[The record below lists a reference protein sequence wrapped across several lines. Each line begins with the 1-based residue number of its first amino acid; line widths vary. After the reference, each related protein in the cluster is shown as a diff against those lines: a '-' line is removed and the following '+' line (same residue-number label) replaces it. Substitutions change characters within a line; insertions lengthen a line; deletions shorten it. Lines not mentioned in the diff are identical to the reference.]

1 VAKRVILLPRLFIIV
16 KEEKVMG
23 ISMNDV
29 KELRKRTGAGVL
41 DCKKALTEKDGDV
54 EDAVNYLREK
64 GMADAAKKSGRVAAE
79 GKVNIL
85 INDKKN
91 KGVIVEIN
99 SETDFVAKNED
110 FKKLVTNLTEH
121 IISSESQTVDQVLSD
136 NWYGD
141 ASKDVNAVI
150 KEAIA
155 NIGENINLR
164 RFIKYSSQGFL
175 HGYIHMGGK
184 IGVLVD
190 FSGEKSE
197 ENINVANNIA
207 MHIAAK
213 APEYLDRKKVDKE
226 VIEKEKKI
234 YKEQMLNEGK
244 PEHIIDNI
252 VEGKIDKYFTQ
263 ICLVEQEYVR
273 DNDKTVGELLEN
285 SDLKINRFI
294 RYELGEGIETKE
306 EDFVAEVKAEVEKN

>member
-1 VAKRVILLPRLFIIV
+1 
-16 KEEKVMG
+16 MG
-23 ISMNDV
+23 VSMKDV
-29 KELRKRTGAGVL
+29 KELRQRTGAGVL

-54 EDAVNYLREK
+54 EAAVEYLREK
-64 GMADAAKKSGRVAAE
+64 GMAEAAKKSGRVAAE
-79 GKVNIL
+79 GKVNVL
-85 INDKKN
+85 INDSKD

-99 SETDFVAKNED
+99 SETDFVAKNEK
-110 FKKLVTNLTEH
+110 FQELVNKMSEH
-121 IISSESQTVDQVLSD
+121 IVNSDAQSVDDVLD
-136 NWYGD
+136 EGWYKNED
-141 ASKDVNAVI
+141 KDVNTVI

-164 RFIKYSSQGFL
+164 RFNRYSTDGFL

-190 FSGEKSE
+190 FNGEDSE
-197 ENINVANNIA
+197 ENIKVANNVA

-213 APEYLDRKKVDKE
+213 APEFLNRDDVNKE

-252 VEGKIDKYFTQ
+252 VEGKIDKYYTQ

-273 DNDKTVGELLEN
+273 DNDITVGELLEN
-285 SDLKINRFI
+285 SDLAINKFV
-294 RYELGEGIETKE
+294 RYELGEGIETDD
-306 EDFVAEVKAEVEKN
+306 EDFAAEVMAEVDNN